1 VIALARWRKI
11 VAGACVI
18 RTITVEREFGAGGA
32 AIAQQLAERLGWKL
46 WDQNLTAEIAKLAQ
60 VDQASVERLDE
71 RCDSL
76 FYRLMKVYMRGSFE
90 RSLPVEGLSHF
101 DADSMVAFMQR
112 VIDRAAAEGNSVI
125 VGRGS
130 TFLLRHRE
138 DAFHVFIYAPLD
150 EKIRRVKA
158 LGKSESEAIELISE
172 IDHERS
178 TFIQRYYSKEWPT
191 RHLYHLMIN
200 SKVGDEVVVR
210 TILDEV
216 HDLDA
221 RSATEPVRQ
230 GAR

>member
-1 VIALARWRKI
+1 M
-11 VAGACVI
+11 I

-32 AIAQQLAERLGWKL
+32 AIAEKLAERLGWKL

-60 VDQASVERLDE
+60 VDQASVERMDE

-90 RSLPVEGLSHF
+90 RSLPLEGLGHF

-112 VIDRAAAEGNSVI
+112 VIDKAANEGNSVI
-125 VGRGS
+125 VGRGA
-130 TFLLRHRE
+130 TYLLRHRE
-138 DAFHVFIYAPLD
+138 DAFHVFIYAPEH
-150 EKIRRVKA
+150 EKIRRVRA
-158 LGKSESEAIELISE
+158 LGKSESEAIRLISE
-172 IDHERS
+172 IDQERA
-178 TFIQRYYSKEWPT
+178 TFIQKYFSKEWPN
-191 RHLYHLMIN
+191 RQLYHLMIN

-221 RSATEPVRQ
+221 RSAAEHVRQ